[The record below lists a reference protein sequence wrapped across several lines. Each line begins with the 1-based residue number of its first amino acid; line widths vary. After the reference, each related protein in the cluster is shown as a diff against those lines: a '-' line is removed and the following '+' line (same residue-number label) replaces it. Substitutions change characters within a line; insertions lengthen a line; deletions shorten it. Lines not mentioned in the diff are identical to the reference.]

1 MTLDT
6 SHCAGSIRQL
16 GVGSVGSGFAASP
29 RGSSGS
35 RLLALA
41 RLMLEMHA
49 MNDGAQD
56 VQYARLAGDERQSAS
71 VHPTPQQY
79 SLLDADQLPSEPKRY
94 ARKLSNIRHP
104 CPTCCAVFSLSGMVF
119 LLWVSV
125 FLAGDSTYLIL
136 DGTDDKTKL
145 AGSVYGA
152 AGMYLACFLV
162 SAAVYVKRR
171 QFP

>member
-1 MTLDT
+1 
-6 SHCAGSIRQL
+6 
-16 GVGSVGSGFAASP
+16 
-29 RGSSGS
+29 
-35 RLLALA
+35 
-41 RLMLEMHA
+41 MLEMHA

-125 FLAGDSTYLIL
+125 FLAWDSTYLIL

-162 SAAVYVKRR
+162 SAEIPTCCDALNTRVFGFSSSSSSPSLSDLAAFGLSRKATIFSCFRSAA
-171 QFP
+171 